1 MSSERWGVG
10 RDVACSVRREHK
22 SYNLTNLAKFYSK
35 PLAGLAGFAWVKNF
49 GRCTQRPYFLT
60 AHLPVFLSCWTC
72 FSICPRWCSRNG
84 SLWDPETSSG
94 WHLCTHRSLLT
105 SHNSSLT
112 AHCSSPICQKTRK
125 RDFGVRKKN
134 VKDFNILIIKWIQ
147 IKEITPENT
156 RKKDLS
162 VFWVS
167 LKSFWK
173 NT

>member
-22 SYNLTNLAKFYSK
+22 SYNLTNITKLCSK
-35 PLAGLAGFAWVKNF
+35 PLAWLAWVKNF

-94 WHLCTHRSLLT
+94 WHLCTHLSLLT
-105 SHNSSLT
+105 SHLSPLIAHLSQLIPHRSLLI
-112 AHCSSPICQKTRK
+112 SYLSKNKK
-125 RDFGVRKKN
+125 REFWGEEEKCERFQHSYNQVDTNKWNNFRNHTKKRL
-134 VKDFNILIIKWIQ
+134 KC
-147 IKEITPENT
+147 
-156 RKKDLS
+156 
-162 VFWVS
+162 FW
-167 LKSFWK
+167 SF
-173 NT
+173 T

>member
-1 MSSERWGVG
+1 MQYICSEKPMRWPDKVTALHPFTHRIVFVTAPHCLCHRTALSLLTHRIAFFRSLLIFLSSCHAELVS
-10 RDVACSVRREHK
+10 ASVRGDVLEMARCEILK
-22 SYNLTNLAKFYSK
+22 QVQDDICVLTS
-35 PLAGLAGFAWVKNF
+35 
-49 GRCTQRPYFLT
+49 
-60 AHLPVFLSCWTC
+60 H
-72 FSICPRWCSRNG
+72 CS
-84 SLWDPETSSG
+84 P
-94 WHLCTHRSLLT
+94 LT

-125 RDFGVRKKN
+125 RDFGVRKEN

-147 IKEITPENT
+147 INDITPENT

-162 VFWVS
+162 VSGVS

>member
-10 RDVACSVRREHK
+10 RDVACSVRREDK
-22 SYNLTNLAKFYSK
+22 SYNPTNLAKFYSK

-105 SHNSSLT
+105 SHLSSLT
-112 AHCSSPICQKTRK
+112 SHCSSPICQKTRK
-125 RDFGVRKKN
+125 GDFGVRKKN

-162 VFWVS
+162 VFGVL
-167 LKSFWK
+167 LKSFCG